1 MRVTT
6 VQIVAIFLLGI
17 VVGYLFSCGTTT
29 EGFHTVPS
37 TPSNPQCSKCGA
49 VYPCSDH
56 PQDRGQCPLCPPYP
70 DMTKY
75 ILKSSIPPNPSC
87 PDMAQYMLKTECPP
101 VPDLSQ
107 YVLKS
112 SVPKPQ
118 PIIVDSSACKGQCG
132 ECPPC
137 PRPRCP
143 DVKCPAP
150 TVCPQPPP
158 CPRQNCPD
166 PVVKCKTE
174 TVDTSPV
181 RPFLAPLSSGTYGSA

>member
-1 MRVTT
+1 MRVTAF
-6 VQIVAIFLLGI
+6 QITAIFLLG
-17 VVGYLFSCGTTT
+17 VLAGYLLLNLTTK
-29 EGFHTVPS
+29 EGFQTVPS
-37 TPSNPQCSKCGA
+37 TPSIPQCSNCGGH
-49 VYPCSDH
+49 YPCNEH
-56 PQDRGQCPLCPPYP
+56 PESRGQCPMCPPYP
-70 DMTKY
+70 DMSKY
-75 ILKSSIPPNPSC
+75 ILKSSIPPAPTC
-87 PDMAQYMLKTECPP
+87 PDMSQYMLKTECPP

-150 TVCPQPPP
+150 TVCPKPAP
-158 CPRQNCPD
+158 CPRMSCPTQT
-166 PVVKCKTE
+166 VKCKAE
-174 TVDTSPV
+174 DTKPDTV
-181 RPFLAPLSSGTYGSA
+181 RPFLAPLSGGLYGTS